1 MENPKF
7 NVFFFSLYLL
17 HVLRLLLVC
26 VLFLVVVVA
35 LLIVRRC
42 CGDGGGDIF
51 LATSLRALL
60 DRTANECPAVYDNV

>member
-1 MENPKF
+1 M
-7 NVFFFSLYLL
+7 FFFSLYLL

-26 VLFLVVVVA
+26 VLFLMMMVVVA